1 VFLWPWNDLS
11 ADAGN
16 HGETKMSGVGGGVS
30 YKPNKVV
37 GDGIAFIPKTDTRL
51 DSFECALIYITIASI
66 HTTTV
71 APCSG

>member
-1 VFLWPWNDLS
+1 
-11 ADAGN
+11 
-16 HGETKMSGVGGGVS
+16 MSGVGGGVS

-37 GDGIAFIPKTDTRL
+37 GDGMAFIPKTDTRL